1 MSTPPTLSDTTSA
14 TSLPELAVGQ
24 SHSDLRCGQTID
36 LFGQEAAPASP
47 SQARGSKKAKQT
59 SATSGQFG
67 RGSSESAAL
76 QAFMES
82 KLRQLL
88 PTAGGMMWPMT
99 WKEKATP
106 LQRQYCQLAVS
117 ARRTKETDSGLW
129 QTPSCVS
136 ITERSKES
144 MARRKK
150 WRESIGRKTVPPGNL
165 AEQVAMWPTSNGSLA
180 QTESKG
186 QLNPAFVCWLM
197 GYSTEHLSSMV
208 SAMQSYRPLQ
218 RRSSKQQTR
227 KAGE

>member
-1 MSTPPTLSDTTSA
+1 MSTPPTLSDMTSA
-14 TSLPELAVGQ
+14 TSLPESAAGQ
-24 SHSDLRCGQTID
+24 SPCDLQAGQTID
-36 LFGQEAAPASP
+36 LFGQEAVPASH
-47 SQARGSKKAKQT
+47 SARLGSRKAKQT
-59 SATSGQFG
+59 SATSGLSG

-82 KLRQLL
+82 RLRQLL

-106 LQRQYCQLAVS
+106 LQRQYCQLVVS
-117 ARRTKETDSGLW
+117 ARLTKGTDSGLW
-129 QTPSCVS
+129 QTPQTRDFRSGGAERF
-136 ITERSKES
+136 TNPDRSKNLND
-144 MARRKK
+144 MAL
-150 WRESIGRKTVPPGNL
+150 W
-165 AEQVAMWPTSNGSLA
+165 AMWPTSNGSPA

-208 SAMQSYRPLQ
+208 SAMQSFRKSR